1 MNCPRCGSPI
11 PEEEKNLCPY
21 CFYLLG
27 STEEPVKTPDEEESI
42 GEESPYSL
50 TMLPPIPSTEDEKDY
65 ETVDFF
71 GLKLKL
77 KKKGLAQILSMD
89 VREVLTGNWQVVKRP
104 KKGEEHIPTLART
117 ATEEEVAEYLK
128 WSGKELGFKV
138 DGKFWQAE
146 MGRKILVEPLLK
158 DLSSEAA
165 DKLVK
170 KLLASEQRLKEPV
183 SVLLVVTNLN
193 EAGIL
198 RAAVSHHQ
206 ALHFINVI
214 AFEDLRYLLA
224 LKQSNYLSHESIAQL
239 LFPTM
244 GLDIHQILSVVAE
257 GIQAAKN
264 LS

>member
-1 MNCPRCGSPI
+1 MDCPRCGSPI
-11 PEEEKNLCPY
+11 PEDEKNLCPY

-27 STEEPVKTPDEEESI
+27 STEEPVRTPDEGESM
-42 GEESPYSL
+42 EESPYSL
-50 TMLPPIPSTEDEKDY
+50 TMLPPIPSTEEEKDY

-77 KKKGLAQILSMD
+77 KRKGLAQVLSMD
-89 VREVLTGNWQVVKRP
+89 VKEVLTGNWQIVKRP
-104 KKGEEHIPTLART
+104 RRGEEGIPTLART
-117 ATEEEVAEYLK
+117 ATEEEVTEYLR
-128 WSGKELGFKV
+128 WAGEELGFKV
-138 DGKFWQAE
+138 EGKFWQTE

-158 DLSSEAA
+158 DLSPEAA
-165 DKLVK
+165 GKLVERV
-170 KLLASEQRLKEPV
+170 LASEQRLKEPV

-193 EAGIL
+193 EAGVL
-198 RAAVSHHQ
+198 RGAISRSQ

-224 LKQSNYLSHESIAQL
+224 LRQAHYLSHESIAQL
-239 LFPTM
+239 LFPTL

-264 LS
+264 RS